1 MKGVALM
8 EPLQGKNSKPQ
19 PKPGIS
25 EEWVGEE
32 VFLCDFEEEGSV
44 LCLNSGAALIWLLC
58 DGTRELKD
66 IAGEIATSFY
76 LSEEQVLSE
85 VRDTVAQ
92 LMTVGFLD
100 G

>member
-1 MKGVALM
+1 M
-8 EPLQGKNSKPQ
+8 EPLQQKTSKPR
-19 PKPGIS
+19 PKQGIS

-32 VFLCDFEEEGSV
+32 VFLCDIEVDDTV

-66 IAGEIATSFY
+66 IAGEIATSFN
-76 LSEEQVLSE
+76 LSEERVLSE
-85 VRDTVAQ
+85 VQDTVTQ
-92 LMTVGFLD
+92 LMTVGLLE